1 MAVSALVPD
10 VRKIAV
16 LRANAIGDYLF
27 TIPALEA
34 LRAAYPQA
42 EIVLLGKVWHDDFLT
57 GRPGPVD
64 RIEVVPPA
72 HGVSAPPHAEDDRA
86 ALEVFF
92 PRMARERF
100 DLALQ
105 VHGGGRY
112 SNPFLCRLGARLT
125 VGLRTPDAVPL
136 DRWIPYIYWQS
147 EVLRY
152 LEVVRLVGATPVDVL
167 PRVAVTDADRAES
180 RYVVAQDDR
189 PIVALNPGAS
199 DPERRWP
206 ATNFAVVG
214 DALAAEGAR
223 VVITGA
229 GWDAP
234 LAAAIRETM
243 RCPVEDT
250 TGRLTLGGLAGLL
263 ERCALVVSNDSG
275 PLHLAAAVGTAS
287 VGLYWYINMFN
298 AAPVATA
305 RQRPLISWE
314 RTCSV
319 CGVDRRETRCD
330 HQQSLVSS
338 IPTDEVI
345 AVALE
350 LYRSETEGVL
360 DQDSVGQWDQ
370 IVPLDITGCPRLPS
384 PTAV

>member
-10 VRKIAV
+10 VRKIGV

-27 TIPALEA
+27 TVPALEA
-34 LRAAYPQA
+34 LRAAYPEA
-42 EIVLLGKVWHDDFLT
+42 EIVLLGKTWHSAFLT

-64 RIEVVPPA
+64 RVEVVPLA
-72 HGVSAPPHAEDDRA
+72 HGVSAPPDAEDDRA

-92 PRMARERF
+92 PRMERERF

-112 SNPFLCRLGARLT
+112 SNPFLRRLGARLT
-125 VGLRTPDAVPL
+125 VGLRSPDAVPL

-152 LEVVRLVGATPVDVL
+152 LEVVRLVGAIPVDVV
-167 PRVAVTDADRAES
+167 PRVAVTDADRAEA
-180 RYVVAQDDR
+180 RRVVAENDR

-206 ATNFAVVG
+206 TANFAVVG

-223 VVITGA
+223 IVITGA
-229 GWDAP
+229 EWDGP
-234 LAAAIRETM
+234 LAAAIRDGM
-243 RCPVEDT
+243 RCLVEDT
-250 TGRLTLGGLAGLL
+250 TGRLSLGGLAGLL
-263 ERCALVVSNDSG
+263 ERCTEVVSNDSG

-298 AAPVATA
+298 AGPVATA
-305 RQRPLISWE
+305 RQRPLISWQM
-314 RTCSV
+314 TCAV
-319 CGVDRRETRCD
+319 CGVDHKQERCD
-330 HQQSLVSS
+330 HQQSFVES

-350 LYRSETEGVL
+350 LYRSETGGVR
-360 DQDSVGQWDQ
+360 DVVSVGHWGQ
-370 IVPLDITGCPRLPS
+370 IEPVGITGEP
-384 PTAV
+384 